1 MTETT
6 RIETAQAERPSD
18 SPGAGEAAGA
28 VSLEEV
34 LSYLLATAGVVI
46 GLGGLIIA
54 VVGPQEVWET
64 RLWVIAVAVGLP
76 VGHIAAREQQRRGV
90 TTPMAIALGTIILL
104 VAFSLR
110 WQGSGTTV
118 YNLMLGLA
126 GIAVLAMPYVI
137 QRRFARTTLPGLPEW
152 RVATVAALLVLA
164 IPFLPDSILSSAS
177 LFNAALAAG
186 IAFAVV
192 RFAPSRLAGGRL
204 RLALDILL
212 AAALFLLAFHT
223 PNLPA
228 NGYVLVHH
236 QDFYLGPVN
245 DVAHG
250 RTALVDVWSQYGVG
264 MVDGLRAAFW
274 IIPIG
279 YGGLVLL
286 MAFATAAQYV
296 LLYTTLRIAT
306 GRQLLVLAAMVVSIF
321 CQVFNQPGSY
331 LDYPSTGPLRF
342 GLPYLVVALTVLA
355 ARFPSRERALRW
367 ASLVV
372 VGAAAVWSFESFV
385 YTIATVTAISL
396 VERLARDERP
406 LRGILRDLGLCVAA
420 AVVGV
425 AGLTLL
431 VAIFAG
437 SPSWSPYVDYIK
449 LYNEGFGAL
458 PVILFST
465 GPLMGTLTILSA
477 AGLGWIALR
486 RRVNIPVPARVAL
499 AGFTG
504 FAMSSYT
511 YYLGRSHPSNLV
523 HLLPPVI
530 AYLTVWTSVFL
541 GSERRSVRPAAL
553 ASAAILLTA
562 GAFMMVNAWPV
573 VRAKWYDSAL
583 AQAVPYADG
592 GAPGGG
598 GRSLRQSLKI
608 LWDNPVMDPRAE
620 AGVQLI
626 DAHWAPG
633 KPVLALT
640 TADLTTETLMRA
652 ERRNLLPISNP
663 LEDDLIDSSRGRVL
677 DAVAHVPA
685 GTLMLL
691 DDPPIGTAGG
701 TAPDF
706 WVPLQ
711 AAALTAIRQR
721 FDLRP
726 IQALGG
732 VQVVELVGKGQRPGR
747 K

>member
-1 MTETT
+1 MTETA
-6 RIETAQAERPSD
+6 IKTARPERFDDQA
-18 SPGAGEAAGA
+18 GAKAAGGA

-46 GLGGLIIA
+46 GLSGLILA
-54 VVGPQEVWET
+54 AVGPQEVWET
-64 RLWVIAVAVGLP
+64 RLWVIAVAIGLP
-76 VGHIAAREQQRRGV
+76 AGHLAARDQQRRDL
-90 TTPMAIALGTIILL
+90 TTPMATAVAAIVLL
-104 VAFSLR
+104 LAFVAR
-110 WQGSGTTV
+110 WQGSGSAA
-118 YNLMLGLA
+118 YNLVLGLA
-126 GIAVLAMPYVI
+126 GIAVLATPHVI
-137 QRRFARTTLPGLPEW
+137 GRFAGTTLPRLPEW
-152 RVATVAALLVLA
+152 RVATVATLA
-164 IPFLPDSILSSAS
+164 ILTIPFLPDSILSRAS

-186 IAFAVV
+186 IAFVVV
-192 RFAPSRLAGGRL
+192 RFAPSRLAAGRV
-204 RLALDILL
+204 RLVLDVLV

-228 NGYVLVHH
+228 NGYVLIHH

-250 RTALVDVWSQYGVG
+250 GTALVDVWSQYGVG

-274 IIPIG
+274 ILPLG

-286 MAFATAAQYV
+286 MAFATATQYV
-296 LLYTTLRIAT
+296 LLYATLRIAT
-306 GRQLLVLAAMVVSIF
+306 GRQVLVLAAMVVSIF
-321 CQVFNQPGSY
+321 SQVFNQPGSY
-331 LDYPSTGPLRF
+331 VDYPSTGPLRF
-342 GLPYLVVALTVLA
+342 GLPYVIVALAVLA
-355 ARFPSRERALRW
+355 TRFPSRARALRW
-367 ASLVV
+367 AQLVT
-372 VGAAAVWSFESFV
+372 VGAAAVWSFETFV

-396 VERLARDERP
+396 VERLASDERP
-406 LRGILRDLGLCVAA
+406 LRGILRDVGQCLAA

-425 AGLTLL
+425 AGLTVL

-437 SPSWSPYVDYIK
+437 SPSWSPYIDYIK
-449 LYNEGFGAL
+449 LYNKGFGAL
-458 PVILFST
+458 PVIFFST

-486 RRVNIPVPARVAL
+486 RRVDVPVGARVAL

-511 YYLGRSHPSNLV
+511 YYLGRSHPNNLI

-562 GAFMMVNAWPV
+562 GALMVVNAWPA
-573 VRAKWYDSAL
+573 VRTKWYDSAL

-598 GRSLRQSLKI
+598 GRSLRQSLRT

-620 AGVQLI
+620 AGVALI
-626 DAHWAPG
+626 NTHWAPG
-633 KPVLALT
+633 APVLALT
-640 TADLTTETLMRA
+640 TADLTTEILMRA
-652 ERRNLLPISNP
+652 QRRNLLPISHP

-677 DAVAHVPA
+677 DAVAHLAP
-685 GTLMLL
+685 GTRMLM

-701 TAPDF
+701 AEPDY

-732 VQVVELVGKGQRPGR
+732 VQTVELAVKQPRVTS